1 MSAPGSPLIVRGIDA
16 LTAAIGQPLG
26 PTNWVT
32 IDQSRI
38 DAFAEATED
47 RQWIH
52 IDAERARRTPFGATI
67 AHGYLTL
74 SLTSLFLPQLIHVQG
89 VGMAI
94 NYGLDRV
101 RFPTPVRAGRRIRA
115 RGEIRTVDPVSE
127 GAQVVVRVTVEV
139 EGSDR
144 PACVA
149 DTITRFVFV
158 PSS

>member
-1 MSAPGSPLIVRGIDA
+1 MSAAGSPLIVHGIDA
-16 LTAAIGQPLG
+16 LTSAIGRPLG
-26 PTNWVT
+26 PTGWVT
-32 IDQSRI
+32 IGQSRI

-52 IDAERARRTPFGATI
+52 IDAERARQTPFGTTI

-74 SLTSLFLPQLIHVQG
+74 SLTSLFLPQLIQVQG

-101 RFPTPVRAGRRIRA
+101 RFPTPVRSGCRIRA
-115 RGEIRTVDPVSE
+115 RGEIQAVDSVSE

-158 PSS
+158 PS